1 MLKQRFALIHEE
13 FLTVVVV
20 ADLDAV
26 RLCHFCHFVEL
37 VRDFDGFCL
46 VAERR
51 ACPDDGL
58 AAELGNLFDDLF
70 CRLCVDGDNLK
81 AGLFQPFFDV
91 LHVVIEVDRQQLDAR
106 KAEGRDGLEFI
117 EQRGPEAEIARDA
130 AERICTDIDFH
141 VNFPNRNKFVKN
153 KFIYQV
159 KSYHIH
165 K

>member
-1 MLKQRFALIHEE
+1 M
-13 FLTVVVV
+13 
-20 ADLDAV
+20 
-26 RLCHFCHFVEL
+26 
-37 VRDFDGFCL
+37 RDFDGFCL

-58 AAELGNLFDDLF
+58 AAELGDLLDNLF

-81 AGLFQPFFDV
+81 AGLFQPLFDV
-91 LHVVIEVDRQQLDAR
+91 LDVVIEVDRQQLDAR
-106 KAEGRDGLEFI
+106 EAEGRDGFELI

-153 KFIYQV
+153 KIT
-159 KSYHIH
+159 
-165 K
+165 